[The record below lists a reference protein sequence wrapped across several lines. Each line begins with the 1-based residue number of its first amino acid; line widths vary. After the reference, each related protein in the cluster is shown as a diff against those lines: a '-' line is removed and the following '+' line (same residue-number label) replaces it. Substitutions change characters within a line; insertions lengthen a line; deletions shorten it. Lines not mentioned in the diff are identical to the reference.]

1 MLYITLPLHLHETK
15 FEDSRTLL
23 SEDFLYFLG
32 KTFSARIQFP
42 DSGWF
47 PFLLLFPSGS
57 LLKSEGTSEEFIE
70 SPVYPIYNPLYGSFP
85 PVFWS
90 PSERQKTFYN
100 FWEKHSRPGFH
111 FQTRLGFLLRSQFL
125 LSSFWRQKEL
135 LNNLSRSFYVKKDLQ
150 NQPIGVL

>member
-1 MLYITLPLHLHETK
+1 MPPFSSHTFSILRIGGLTSHQFCADFSPPCSTSLRLFIFTK
-15 FEDSRTLL
+15 QNLKSPEHSVRRLFII
-23 SEDFLYFLG
+23 LG

-57 LLKSEGTSEEFIE
+57 LLKSEGTSEEFLE

-100 FWEKHSRPGFH
+100 VWEKHSRLGFH
-111 FQTRLGFLLRSQFL
+111 FQTRSRFLLRSQFL
-125 LSSFWRQKEL
+125 LEVF
-135 LNNLSRSFYVKKDLQ
+135 
-150 NQPIGVL
+150 